1 MKKGKIVQVMG
12 PVVDVEFEDNDLP
25 YIKDALEVDNHGKR
39 CVMEVAQHIGN
50 NTVRCIMLAASE
62 GLCKDMEVIN
72 TGDAIK
78 VPVGDKTLG
87 RLFNVVG
94 ETIDGLDSLG
104 ISAGASA
111 PEYLVEELLA
121 ELARR
126 YDNINKHRVII
137 AEESVN
143 FKL

>member
-1 MKKGKIVQVMG
+1 MKETALKNGAQRAWL
-12 PVVDVEFEDNDLP
+12 VDDWRELDWAE
-25 YIKDALEVDNHGKR
+25 
-39 CVMEVAQHIGN
+39 
-50 NTVRCIMLAASE
+50 
-62 GLCKDMEVIN
+62 
-72 TGDAIK
+72 
-78 VPVGDKTLG
+78 
-87 RLFNVVG
+87 
-94 ETIDGLDSLG
+94 IDGLDSLG